1 MEQTQLKTAL
11 LVMDMQLGI
20 IGNFAQVATE
30 LVNTT
35 KKAIAHARQRKM
47 PVIFVTVAFRQDGPQ
62 PTPKNKGF
70 AAAKE
75 RFANADMDVFNTIV
89 PELGRRN
96 DEPQI
101 TKRAL
106 SAFAG
111 SDLEMVLR
119 SNDIQHLVLTG
130 ISTNGVVLSTLR
142 EATDKDYQLTVLADC
157 CADSDEEVHRVL
169 TTKIFPRHAEV
180 MTVAEWVG

>member
-75 RFANADMDVFNTIV
+75 NRSIR
-89 PELGRRN
+89 L
-96 DEPQI
+96 
-101 TKRAL
+101 
-106 SAFAG
+106 AG
-111 SDLEMVLR
+111 
-119 SNDIQHLVLTG
+119 
-130 ISTNGVVLSTLR
+130 
-142 EATDKDYQLTVLADC
+142 
-157 CADSDEEVHRVL
+157 
-169 TTKIFPRHAEV
+169 
-180 MTVAEWVG
+180 